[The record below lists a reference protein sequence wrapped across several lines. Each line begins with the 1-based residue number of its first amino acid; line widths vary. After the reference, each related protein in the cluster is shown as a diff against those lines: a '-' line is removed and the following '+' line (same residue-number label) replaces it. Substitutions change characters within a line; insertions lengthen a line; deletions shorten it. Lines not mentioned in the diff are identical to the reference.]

1 MDGFG
6 VSNRKGEMKM
16 SQLRPTLLNEAEAL
30 PSSSLLEVWL
40 WLWLRQQHD
49 TTYGGQIQVV
59 GLSRE
64 ASCRQYLKTEYAI
77 TQIMARF

>member
-30 PSSSLLEVWL
+30 PSSSSLLEV